1 VSHVDAF
8 EHDDAAY
15 VLGLLSDTE
24 RVAFESHMRSC
35 DACTERVRTLAA
47 TTDLLA
53 KVSEEDL
60 LALGDA
66 DSLAFSGTVEAPM
79 PDTLLP
85 GLLRRA
91 GVARRRQRWISTG
104 VVGLAAASLI
114 ALVIVVWPSAGSA
127 AAPAQAMSVLRAT
140 PLRAT
145 AAVSDTDWGTRVILD
160 CDYYGDV
167 PAGVT
172 RGQYGLTVVGKDG
185 SRHSLGTWTVAAGAH
200 TKFTSGTALPSAAI
214 RSIEITRGD
223 GIPLLALNLRT

>member
-1 VSHVDAF
+1 VSHADAF

-15 VLGLLSDTE
+15 VMGLLTDAE
-24 RVAFESHMRSC
+24 RVVFESHMRTC
-35 DACTERVRTLAA
+35 DACTESVRMLAA

-53 KVSEEDL
+53 NVSEDDL
-60 LALGDA
+60 LALGDYESD
-66 DSLAFSGTVEAPM
+66 DSQRTVEEPM

-91 GVARRRQRWISTG
+91 GVARRRQRWITTG
-104 VVGLAAASLI
+104 AAGLAAASLI
-114 ALVIVVWPSAGSA
+114 ALVIVVWPASGSA
-127 AAPAQAMSVLRAT
+127 AAPGQAMSVLRAT

-145 AAVSDTDWGTRVILD
+145 AAVSDAAWGTRVSLD

-167 PAGVT
+167 PAG
-172 RGQYGLTVVGKDG
+172 RAQYGLTVVAKDG
-185 SRHSLGTWTVAAGAH
+185 SRHSLGTWTVTAGVH

-223 GIPLLALNLRT
+223 GIPLLALNVRA